1 MTENCQTRADYS
13 RQRGKITKEQ
23 SYPLKNSFEETAVK
37 IKQKRFRMLFSFSGW
52 GREKTG
58 VTEGEKRKVLR
69 RCGKNLRKRFLRAG
83 YIYSWKL
90 AVFLKLRVRKTV
102 HFSEDNVREKISVHQ
117 DF

>member
-1 MTENCQTRADYS
+1 MTENCQTRAHYC
-13 RQRGKITKEQ
+13 QQKGKITKEQ
-23 SYPLKNSFEETAVK
+23 SYPLKTSFKETAVK
-37 IKQKRFRMLFSFSGW
+37 IKQNGFRMLFSFSGW

-69 RCGKNLRKRFLRAG
+69 RCVKTYGNGFYAG

>member
-1 MTENCQTRADYS
+1 MTENCQTRAHYC
-13 RQRGKITKEQ
+13 QQKGKITKEQ
-23 SYPLKNSFEETAVK
+23 SYPLKTSFKETAVK
-37 IKQKRFRMLFSFSGW
+37 IKQNGFRMLFSFSDW

-69 RCGKNLRKRFLRAG
+69 RCVKTYGNGFYAG

-90 AVFLKLRVRKTV
+90 AVL
-102 HFSEDNVREKISVHQ
+102 Q